1 MDAMT
6 VLGNGLKSARR
17 YEDALSVRK
26 AELAMKRRVG
36 ASEGRILI
44 VQTNLANSY
53 HALGRYEEA
62 LRMMRDVYSGR
73 LKLDGEEHESTLASA
88 SNCAGCLSSLQRF
101 EEARSLMRKAV
112 PVARRVLGDNDRLTL
127 RMRKVFARALYEDA
141 GATLDDLREAVAM
154 LSSRVRFHF

>member
-1 MDAMT
+1 
-6 VLGNGLKSARR
+6 
-17 YEDALSVRK
+17 
-26 AELAMKRRVG
+26 
-36 ASEGRILI
+36 
-44 VQTNLANSY
+44 
-53 HALGRYEEA
+53 
-62 LRMMRDVYSGR
+62 MMRDVYSGR